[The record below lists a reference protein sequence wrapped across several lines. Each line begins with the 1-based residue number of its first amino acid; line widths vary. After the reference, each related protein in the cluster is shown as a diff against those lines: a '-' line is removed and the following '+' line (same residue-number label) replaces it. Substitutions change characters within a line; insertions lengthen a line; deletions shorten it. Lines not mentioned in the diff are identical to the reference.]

1 MLRYKPKEY
10 RKCKGWWRRK
20 TRLNT
25 INLKKDVVK
34 ILKAEKMSLSQA
46 SKNIGWSAN
55 RLGQILNQGD
65 VSADNLVKIC
75 DHFRLDIYNYAD
87 ADAFPYFWR
96 VKHLLSDCSIPYFK
110 TINITAGNV
119 LEIYGDEPIKFSAWG
134 QDFNFPAG
142 CSLIVTKMLERE
154 FLAARLYVIADKD
167 GDRFKIVVGD
177 KIKGRPKYVYNLISV
192 AVAQGP
198 RSV

>member
-10 RKCKGWWRRK
+10 RKVKGLKKRK
-20 TRLNT
+20 TRVKT
-25 INLKKDVVK
+25 KNLKKDVVK

-75 DHFRLDIYNYAD
+75 DRFRLDIYNYAD
-87 ADAFPYFWR
+87 VDAFPYFWR
-96 VKHLLSDCSIPYFK
+96 VKHLLSDCAIPYFK

-134 QDFNFPAG
+134 EDYNFPAG
-142 CSLIVTKMLERE
+142 CSLIVTKMLEQE